1 MRGWSIIS
9 AVERAKEKKCLLNMS
24 AKTISEHTAELLCE
38 IQKVRPLSAEEIIR
52 YAMEFNR
59 MFQAKRLGHVIV
71 ALVVPGNQQEDFL
84 VDAYLRDL
92 KSADIL
98 EDPPGRF
105 HSMILET
112 RN

>member
-1 MRGWSIIS
+1 
-9 AVERAKEKKCLLNMS
+9 MS
-24 AKTISEHTAELLCE
+24 AKTISEHTAQILGE

-52 YAMEFNR
+52 YALEFNR
-59 MFQAKRLGHVIV
+59 IFQAKRLGHVIV
-71 ALVVPGNQQEDFL
+71 APVVPGNQQEDFL

-105 HSMILET
+105 HSRILET
-112 RN
+112 RS